1 MTFLKRKKVV
11 YQETNH
17 VPEEK
22 KWIAFTA
29 VIITMFFS
37 SMDQT
42 VVSTAMPT
50 IVGDLKGFSLYA
62 WIFTA
67 YMMASATL
75 VPIYG
80 KLSDIYGRKPFYAF
94 GLLMFMIG
102 SIISGQARTIQMLIF
117 ARALQGIGGGAMM
130 SMPRAT
136 IGDIFNPR
144 ERGKFMGVISGVY
157 GIASI
162 IGPFIGGWITDNWGW
177 RWIFYINLPIGV
189 ISLAAILYALPDVRI
204 NKKINID
211 WKGSIILVAG
221 LIPIL
226 LGFTWAGSK
235 YAWNSWQLL
244 TLFGVGILL
253 IIIFYFNEKREK
265 EPLISPELF
274 KNRIFNESLMLGLLV
289 SMGMFGSLMFLPLFI
304 QVVVGLTAQY
314 SGVVLTPMMLSFI
327 IGSVI
332 SGILISKTGKYKFLA
347 IIGAIFM
354 FIGSILL
361 YKMDINT
368 TWPVVVRN
376 MIVLGIGIGT
386 SLPLL
391 SVIVQNA
398 FPYKIMGVVNS
409 TQQFIRSLGGVIISP
424 ILGTLLN
431 NAFSKNIVKNIP
443 EELSAFLNN
452 APSSV
457 RNQILKP
464 QNFSNPKALEM
475 MKSKFSMLGSQGMAI
490 YDKFVI
496 AIKKS
501 LTSGFNEIYFLSII
515 FSVLA
520 ILVTLFLKEI
530 PLKKDEYFNE
540 DE

>member
-1 MTFLKRKKVV
+1 MGLLKRKIE
-11 YQETNH
+11 YQSTNH

-22 KWIAFTA
+22 KWIAFSA
-29 VIITMFFS
+29 VIVTMFFS

-50 IVGDLKGFSLYA
+50 IIGELKGFSLYS

-80 KLSDIYGRKPFYAF
+80 KLSDIYGRKPFYAL
-94 GLLMFMIG
+94 GLTLFMIG
-102 SIISGQARTIQMLIF
+102 SIISGQARSIEMLIV
-117 ARALQGIGGGAMM
+117 ARAIQGIGGGAMM

-144 ERGKFMGVISGVY
+144 ERGKYMGIISGVY
-157 GIASI
+157 GVASI
-162 IGPFIGGWITDNWGW
+162 IGPFIGGWITDHWGW

-189 ISLAAILYALPDVRI
+189 LALAAVLYSLPDVRV
-204 NKKINID
+204 KKEINID
-211 WKGSIILVAG
+211 WKGSVILVAG

-235 YAWNSWQLL
+235 FDWGSWQIVSLFVVGLL
-244 TLFGVGILL
+244 MIVLFC
-253 IIIFYFNEKREK
+253 FNEKKQK

-274 KNRIFNESLMLGLLV
+274 KNRIFNDSLLLGLLV

-327 IGSVI
+327 TGSIIG
-332 SGILISKTGKYKFLA
+332 GLLISKTGKYKVQA
-347 IIGAIFM
+347 IVGT
-354 FIGSILL
+354 FIMLLGSYLL
-361 YKMDINT
+361 YKMNINT
-368 TWPVVVRN
+368 TWPEVVRN
-376 MIVLGIGIGT
+376 MIILGLGIG
-386 SLPLL
+386 SVLPLL

-409 TQQFIRSLGGVIISP
+409 TQQFIRSIGGVIISP
-424 ILGTLLN
+424 ILGTMLN
-431 NAFSKNIVKNIP
+431 NAFSKSFVNNLPKELLLFLDKAPASVKKQM
-443 EELSAFLNN
+443 LN
-452 APSSV
+452 
-457 RNQILKP
+457 P
-464 QNFSNPKALEM
+464 QSFSNPKALEM
-475 MKSKFSMLGSQGMAI
+475 MKSKFLMMGQKGFAI

-496 AIKKS
+496 AVKKS
-501 LTSGFNEIYFLSII
+501 LTLGFQNIYLLSII
-515 FSVLA
+515 FSILA
-520 ILVTLFLKEI
+520 IVASIMLKEI
-530 PLKKDEYFNE
+530 PLKKDEYFKEN
-540 DE
+540 